1 MADAPPQWVVWPD
14 CCQFAL
20 SLMKK
25 IIALLLL
32 CLCVAAPAMAALQIE
47 SWTLPNGARVL
58 FVPNHSIP
66 MLDVSVQFDAGQRR
80 DPAGRAGLAELTVAS
95 LTRGVAGGGRTLSE
109 AQILDGFA
117 DVAAERNIGAGQDRA
132 GITLRT
138 LSSDNER
145 DTALTLLARTLA
157 HPSFPQAG
165 LDRDKALAISGIR
178 EELTKPEEIAEKAFM
193 LAIYGSHPYAI
204 DATEASVQ
212 AITREDVVA
221 FHRTHYVANRA
232 VISMIGDITR
242 AQAERIALEL
252 TQDLPQGAPLPALPE
267 VAAPHGGEQ
276 RIAHP
281 ASQAHILIG
290 APALKRGDPDFFAL
304 TVGNYILGGGGFVSR
319 LTNEVRE
326 KRGLTYSVYSGFS
339 PLAQPGP
346 FQIGLQTKK
355 EQAAQALQ
363 VVRATLGRFLEQGP
377 TPAEMKAAKDNL
389 AGGFALRIDSN
400 AKLIE
405 NLSVIGFYN
414 LPLDYLDR
422 WIDQVKAVS
431 VKDVRAA
438 FARHVQAAQLAT
450 VIVGDAET
458 PVAGK

>member
-1 MADAPPQWVVWPD
+1 
-14 CCQFAL
+14 
-20 SLMKK
+20 MKK
-25 IIALLLL
+25 IFALLLL
-32 CLCVAAPAMAALQIE
+32 TFCVAAPAMAALQIE

-66 MLDVSVQFDAGQRR
+66 MLDISVQFDAGQRR

-95 LTRGVAGGGRTLSE
+95 LSRGVSGGGSDLSE

-132 GITLRT
+132 GVTLRS
-138 LSSDNER
+138 LSSATER
-145 DTALTLLARTLA
+145 DTAVTLLARTLA

-165 LDRDKALAISGIR
+165 LERDKALAVSGIR
-178 EELTKPEEIAEKAFM
+178 EELTKPEAIAEKAFM
-193 LAIYGSHPYAI
+193 LAIYGSHPYAV

-212 AITREDVVA
+212 AIGRDDVVA

-242 AQAERIALEL
+242 AQAERIAAEL

-267 VAAPHGGEQ
+267 VTAPGGGEQ

-281 ASQAHILIG
+281 ASQSHILIG
-290 APALKRGDPDFFAL
+290 APALKRGDADFFAL

-319 LTNEVRE
+319 LTDEVRE

-355 EQAAQALQ
+355 EQTGEALT
-363 VVRATLGRFLEQGP
+363 VVRTTLNKFLRDGP
-377 TPAEMKAAKDNL
+377 TAAEMKAAKDNL

-438 FARHVQAAQLAT
+438 FGRHIHAEQLVT
-450 VIVGDAET
+450 VIVGDADT
-458 PVAGK
+458 PTAAK